1 MLTLRAALVPLAL
14 PAVLGSLA
22 SLAGCGASRTI
33 AATQP
38 GSPAAFDSAGSDAK
52 AVAIADEVLA
62 AAGGAATW
70 AKVKELRWTTA
81 IVDGGETKLKVEHAW
96 DRWNGRAY
104 MKNLPQVAD
113 ASPTLA
119 MYELYGDT
127 KAAIVMSPG
136 GGKELANAGNAKEI
150 LATARKRW
158 EQDHFWVTMHLKLKD
173 PGVRLKYVE
182 ERIAEGATGATPEM
196 AYDVIQVKFDPGV
209 GPTPGD
215 VFYLIVDKKTH
226 LPHSVE
232 NVETGKP
239 DDRRVG
245 YTWLDWV
252 DAGGL
257 KFATTRQNI
266 GLPAEKLTFTD
277 VKVSDAP
284 DEDLYTPPV
293 GIQ

>member
-38 GSPAAFDSAGSDAK
+38 GSPAAFESAGSDAK

-127 KAAIVMSPG
+127 KAAIVNRP
-136 GGKELANAGNAKEI
+136 AA
-150 LATARKRW
+150 ARSSR
-158 EQDHFWVTMHLKLKD
+158 T
-173 PGVRLKYVE
+173 P
-182 ERIAEGATGATPEM
+182 ATP
-196 AYDVIQVKFDPGV
+196 
-209 GPTPGD
+209 
-215 VFYLIVDKKTH
+215 
-226 LPHSVE
+226 
-232 NVETGKP
+232 
-239 DDRRVG
+239 RRSSRPR
-245 YTWLDWV
+245 
-252 DAGGL
+252 ASGGSRI
-257 KFATTRQNI
+257 TSGSRCTSSSRTR
-266 GLPAEKLTFTD
+266 AC
-277 VKVSDAP
+277 A
-284 DEDLYTPPV
+284 
-293 GIQ
+293 